1 MIKAEFR
8 LKKGVPV
15 SFKVSGH
22 SGFAESGEDIVCAAV
37 SSAVQ
42 LTVNGITEVVR
53 TPCVLDVEENSVELV
68 LPQSSRPADWHFV
81 SALRLHLKN
90 LSEAYPGT
98 IDLII
103 SEV

>member
-8 LKKGVPV
+8 FKKGVPV
-15 SFKVSGH
+15 SFRVSGH
-22 SGFAESGEDIVCAAV
+22 SGYAEKGNDIVCAAV

-53 TPCVLDVEENSVELV
+53 TACGVGVGEESVELI
-68 LPQSSRPADWHFV
+68 LPQTARPADWQFV
-81 SALRLHLKN
+81 NALRLHLQN
-90 LSEAYPGT
+90 LAAAYPGT
-98 IDLII
+98 IDLIN